1 MPPNVVPPLHR
12 PSLPSLPVPSLPPAL
27 LAALA
32 TFVRARLAE
41 VSDTVSLV
49 VVGAAAPFAPTSYSR
64 ARLVRQMYASGLLT
78 GDRPAP
84 AVRPDADADATSRYA
99 YRLHAEPERSAR

>member
-1 MPPNVVPPLHR
+1 MPPHVVPPLHR
-12 PSLPSLPVPSLPPAL
+12 PSLPVPALPPAL

-32 TFVRARLAE
+32 SFVRARLADM
-41 VSDTVSLV
+41 SDTVSLV

-84 AVRPDADADATSRYA
+84 AVRHETAAAGRYA
-99 YRLHAEPERSAR
+99 YTVHVGAGAAPERSAR